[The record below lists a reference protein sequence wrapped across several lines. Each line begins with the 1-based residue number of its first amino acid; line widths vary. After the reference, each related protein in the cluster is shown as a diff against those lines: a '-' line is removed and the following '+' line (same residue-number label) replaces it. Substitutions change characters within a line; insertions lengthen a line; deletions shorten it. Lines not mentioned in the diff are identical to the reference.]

1 MKVGYAR
8 VSSDEQRADLQLA
21 ALKEQGC
28 TKIYK
33 DEDLS
38 GATRAR
44 PALQQCLAALAKDDT
59 LVVWKL
65 DRLARS
71 LRDTIFMLDELRDRG
86 VKFVSVTEFID
97 TTTPSGRANWQMIG
111 VFAELERS
119 MIIQRTRAG
128 LAAAKERGAR
138 LGRPSKL
145 TAEQVAMARRQL
157 DSGEPPSM
165 VVRGYGVSQST
176 LYLHL
181 SRTTR
186 NETAGTKQSKTSR
199 LPKRS

>member
-1 MKVGYAR
+1 VKVGYAR
-8 VSSDEQRADLQLA
+8 VSSDEQRADLQIA
-21 ALKEQGC
+21 ALEAHGC
-28 TKIYK
+28 ATIYK

-44 PALQQCLAALAKDDT
+44 PALQQCLAALEKDDT

-71 LRDTIFMLDELRDRG
+71 LRDTIFMLDDLRDRG
-86 VKFVSVTEFID
+86 VKFISVTEAID

-128 LAAAKERGAR
+128 LDAAKERGVR
-138 LGRPSKL
+138 LGRPFKM
-145 TAEQVAMARRQL
+145 TDDQVACAKVL
-157 DSGEPPSM
+157 LENGKPPSM
-165 VVRGYGVSQST
+165 VAEEYGVSRST

-181 SRTTR
+181 SRIAR
-186 NETAGTKQSKTSR
+186 RETARPRRRTISR
-199 LPKRS
+199 SPKRS